1 MAKLKLITMRSSYA
15 KVHIFNKQAN
25 VKLFEELIRA
35 LQKLFLKSQ
44 NLSEKW
50 KNRSSHFAS
59 PNGKTK
65 IIDQCERLKHQEDIL
80 KYRFAFSGMLPSEQK
95 KR

>member
-1 MAKLKLITMRSSYA
+1 MEKKEDLQKFILDKIADVDRMLEKENQDMAKLKLITMRSSYA

-50 KNRSSHFAS
+50 KN
-59 PNGKTK
+59 
-65 IIDQCERLKHQEDIL
+65 
-80 KYRFAFSGMLPSEQK
+80 
-95 KR
+95 

>member
-15 KVHIFNKQAN
+15 KVHIFNKEAN

-50 KNRSSHFAS
+50 KN
-59 PNGKTK
+59 
-65 IIDQCERLKHQEDIL
+65 
-80 KYRFAFSGMLPSEQK
+80 
-95 KR
+95 

>member
-1 MAKLKLITMRSSYA
+1 MEKKEDLQKFILEKIADVDRMLEKENQDMAKLKLITMRSSYA
-15 KVHIFNKQAN
+15 KVHIFNKEAN

-50 KNRSSHFAS
+50 KN
-59 PNGKTK
+59 
-65 IIDQCERLKHQEDIL
+65 
-80 KYRFAFSGMLPSEQK
+80 
-95 KR
+95 